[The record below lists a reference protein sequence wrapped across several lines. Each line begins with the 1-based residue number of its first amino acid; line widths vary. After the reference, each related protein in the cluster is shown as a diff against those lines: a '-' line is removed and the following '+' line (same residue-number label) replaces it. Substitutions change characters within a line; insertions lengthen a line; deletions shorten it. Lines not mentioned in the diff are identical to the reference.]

1 MESLTAAE
9 VVGRTLAALGVR
21 DAFGVLGSGNF
32 VATQALH
39 AAGAAFHHAR
49 HEGGAICMA
58 DGYARVSGRVGVC
71 SVHQGPG
78 FTNAMTGL
86 TEAAKAAPR
95 CCCWPARRRPRRC
108 ARTSGST
115 RRRWPRPSAR
125 RPSACTPGRAR
136 RTMSRGRCGAR
147 RWSAGRSC
155 SACRSTS
162 RREPAPDC
170 RRRAASAPALHAPAP
185 SPAAVAEVAAL
196 IAAARRPVIIAGRGA
211 VLAGAGEALEALGDA
226 IGAVLATSAMGHGLF
241 AGSPW
246 AVGISGG
253 FASPV
258 AARLIAESDLV
269 LAFGASLTRWT
280 TRDGALID
288 AGAKVVQ
295 VDVDPDALGAHRPV
309 DVAVVGDA
317 AATARALLDAG
328 VQDSGVRDDALAAE
342 IAAGSWRDEPYEDA
356 GADGRMDPR
365 TLSIALDALLPPER
379 TVAVDSGHFMGFPPM
394 YLRVP
399 DPAGFVFT
407 QAFQS
412 IGLGLASGIGA
423 AIARPDRL
431 TVACLGDGGALMAL
445 PELETLAR
453 LRLPMLVVV
462 YNDAAY
468 GAEVHH
474 FRPQGHPVELVQ
486 FPDTDFAALAE
497 AAGARGLTVRA
508 RGGPGRDRALAGRAR
523 RPARRRCED
532 HARLLRGMA
541 RGGLQMTQSLAEML
555 SAVDV
560 VDLTQPLSEDTP
572 VLQLPPPFANTPGL
586 TRHEI
591 SRYDDRGPAW
601 AWYWLEIG
609 EHVGTHFDAPIHWV
623 SGQDGEDVASV
634 PPQRLVA
641 PAVVIDKS
649 EEAAADPDFC
659 LTVDHIRAF
668 EAEHGPLPEGGWL
681 LLRTGWD
688 ARAHDEAA
696 FLNANETGPH
706 TPGFDVECARWIAD
720 ESPLAGVGV
729 ETVGTDAGAAHSFDP
744 PFPVHSFVLGA
755 GKYGLTQLANL
766 AQLPPTGAVVVV
778 APLKLV
784 GGTGSPARVLALV
797 PRG

>member
-21 DAFGVLGSGNF
+21 DAFGVLGSGNYL
-32 VATQALH
+32 ATQALH

-86 TEAAKAAPR
+86 TEAAKARTPLLLLAGEAPAAALR
-95 CCCWPARRRPRRC
+95 SNFRLDQAALATTVGAAAERVHSGESAADDVARALRRAQVERRPVLLSMPLDVQ
-108 ARTSGST
+108 A
-115 RRRWPRPSAR
+115 
-125 RPSACTPGRAR
+125 
-136 RTMSRGRCGAR
+136 
-147 RWSAGRSC
+147 
-155 SACRSTS
+155 
-162 RREPAPDC
+162 EPAPDS
-170 RRRAASAPALHAPAP
+170 AAPASAPAPLAP
-185 SPAAVAEVAAL
+185 SPPPAAVEEVTAL
-196 IAAARRPVIIAGRGA
+196 IAAARRPLIIAGRGA

-258 AARLIAESDLV
+258 AARLIAGSDLV

-280 TRDGALID
+280 TRDGALIG

-295 VDVDPDALGAHRPV
+295 VDVDPDALGAQRPV

-317 AATARALLDAG
+317 AATARALLAAG
-328 VQDSGVRDDALAAE
+328 VQDSGIRDDALAAE

-365 TLSIALDALLPPER
+365 TLSLALDALLPPER

-412 IGLGLASGIGA
+412 IGLGLASGMGA

-508 RGGPGRDRALAGRAR
+508 EEDLAAIQ
-523 RPARRRCED
+523 PW
-532 HARLLRGMA
+532 
-541 RGGLQMTQSLAEML
+541 LAERDGPL
-555 SAVDV
+555 V
-560 VDLTQPLSEDTP
+560 VDAKIT
-572 VLQLPPPFANTPGL
+572 
-586 TRHEI
+586 
-591 SRYDDRGPAW
+591 
-601 AWYWLEIG
+601 
-609 EHVGTHFDAPIHWV
+609 
-623 SGQDGEDVASV
+623 
-634 PPQRLVA
+634 
-641 PAVVIDKS
+641 
-649 EEAAADPDFC
+649 PDFC
-659 LTVDHIRAF
+659 AEWLEEAF
-668 EAEHGPLPEGGWL
+668 
-681 LLRTGWD
+681 
-688 ARAHDEAA
+688 
-696 FLNANETGPH
+696 
-706 TPGFDVECARWIAD
+706 
-720 ESPLAGVGV
+720 
-729 ETVGTDAGAAHSFDP
+729 
-744 PFPVHSFVLGA
+744 
-755 GKYGLTQLANL
+755 K
-766 AQLPPTGAVVVV
+766 
-778 APLKLV
+778 
-784 GGTGSPARVLALV
+784 
-797 PRG
+797 

>member
-1 MESLTAAE
+1 MTATAAE

-86 TEAAKAAPR
+86 TEAAKSRTPLLLLAGEAPAAALR
-95 CCCWPARRRPRRC
+95 SNFRLDQAALATTVGALAERVHSGASAAEDVARAYRRAQVERRPVLLSMPLDVQQQP
-108 ARTSGST
+108 A
-115 RRRWPRPSAR
+115 P
-125 RPSACTPGRAR
+125 
-136 RTMSRGRCGAR
+136 
-147 RWSAGRSC
+147 
-155 SACRSTS
+155 
-162 RREPAPDC
+162 EPAP
-170 RRRAASAPALHAPAP
+170 APAAPAPHAPAP
-185 SPAAVAEVAAL
+185 SAAAVAEVAAL
-196 IAAARRPVIIAGRGA
+196 IAASRRPLIVAGRGA
-211 VLAGAGEALEALGDA
+211 VLAGAGEALEALGDD

-258 AARLIAESDLV
+258 AARLIAASDLV

-288 AGAKVVQ
+288 PGAKVVQ
-295 VDVDPDALGAHRPV
+295 VDVDPEALGAHRPV
-309 DVAVVGDA
+309 DAAVVADA
-317 AATARALLDAG
+317 AATARALLEAG
-328 VQDSGVRDDALAAE
+328 AQGSGVRDDALAAE
-342 IAAGSWRDEPYEDA
+342 IAAGSWRDEPYEDV

-365 TLSIALDALLPPER
+365 TLSLALDALLPDDR

-407 QAFQS
+407 QGFQS

-423 AIARPDRL
+423 AVARPDRL

-486 FPDTDFAALAE
+486 FPDTDFAALAG
-497 AAGARGLTVRA
+497 AAGAHGLTVRGA
-508 RGGPGRDRALAGRAR
+508 EDLAAIEPWLERRDGPL
-523 RPARRRCED
+523 
-532 HARLLRGMA
+532 
-541 RGGLQMTQSLAEML
+541 
-555 SAVDV
+555 V
-560 VDLTQPLSEDTP
+560 VDAKIT
-572 VLQLPPPFANTPGL
+572 
-586 TRHEI
+586 
-591 SRYDDRGPAW
+591 
-601 AWYWLEIG
+601 
-609 EHVGTHFDAPIHWV
+609 
-623 SGQDGEDVASV
+623 
-634 PPQRLVA
+634 
-641 PAVVIDKS
+641 
-649 EEAAADPDFC
+649 PDFC
-659 LTVDHIRAF
+659 AEWLEEAF
-668 EAEHGPLPEGGWL
+668 
-681 LLRTGWD
+681 R
-688 ARAHDEAA
+688 
-696 FLNANETGPH
+696 
-706 TPGFDVECARWIAD
+706 
-720 ESPLAGVGV
+720 
-729 ETVGTDAGAAHSFDP
+729 
-744 PFPVHSFVLGA
+744 
-755 GKYGLTQLANL
+755 
-766 AQLPPTGAVVVV
+766 
-778 APLKLV
+778 
-784 GGTGSPARVLALV
+784 
-797 PRG
+797 